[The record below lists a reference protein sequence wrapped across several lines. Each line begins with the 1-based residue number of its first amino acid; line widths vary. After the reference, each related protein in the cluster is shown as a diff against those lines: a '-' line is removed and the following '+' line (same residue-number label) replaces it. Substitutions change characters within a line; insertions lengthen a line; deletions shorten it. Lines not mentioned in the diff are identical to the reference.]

1 MTSFALTEVS
11 PLQWWRQTE
20 PKMHD
25 ATANAALRA
34 ILSDVAML
42 GEPGWHAA
50 ARGDAAKAVRIAL
63 RTVCG
68 RPAPLAVDLAG
79 TALLLCA
86 SEGNPAALVAL
97 HHLRRRF
104 VSFGPADN
112 AKSGA

>member
-1 MTSFALTEVS
+1 MMSFALAGGA

-20 PKMHD
+20 PKTHD
-25 ATANAALRA
+25 ATVNAALRA
-34 ILSDVAML
+34 ILGGVAML
-42 GEPGWHAA
+42 GEPSWHAA

-63 RTVCG
+63 LVAAG
-68 RPAPLAVDLAG
+68 RPSPLAVDLAG
-79 TALLLCA
+79 SALLLCA
-86 SEGNPAALVAL
+86 SEGNAAALVAL

>member
-1 MTSFALTEVS
+1 MTTFALTEVS

-63 RTVCG
+63 RTACR

-86 SEGNPAALVAL
+86 EGNAAALVAL

-104 VSFGPADN
+104 ASFGAANN

>member
-1 MTSFALTEVS
+1 MTTFALTEVS

-63 RTVCG
+63 RTACG

-86 SEGNPAALVAL
+86 SEGNAAALVAL

-104 VSFGPADN
+104 ASFGAANN